1 MGEEIERKFLVGDL
15 AEATSE
21 ASRSEPI
28 AQGYLAVDPA
38 GSEVRV
44 RRRGDATVMTV
55 KRGSGERRDEVEF
68 AIGAD
73 EFERLWELTE
83 GRRVSKRRHYVE
95 AGELT
100 YEIDVYE
107 GELAGLAVVEVEF
120 SSGEEAGDF
129 APPGW
134 FGRELT
140 GDARY
145 SNASLALDG
154 RPPD

>member
-1 MGEEIERKFLVGDL
+1 M
-15 AEATSE
+15 
-21 ASRSEPI
+21 
-28 AQGYLAVDPA
+28 
-38 GSEVRV
+38 
-44 RRRGDATVMTV
+44 
-55 KRGSGERRDEVEF
+55 
-68 AIGAD
+68 
-73 EFERLWELTE
+73 
-83 GRRVSKRRHYVE
+83 
-95 AGELT
+95 
-100 YEIDVYE
+100 YE